1 MKRLKNKVAIITGGA
16 GGLGAAEAI
25 LFAQE
30 GAKVVI
36 TDVQEQGLKNVA
48 DQISA
53 SGGIVSYM
61 VHNVTSEQD
70 WDEVVKKTIE
80 WYGAIHILVNNAG
93 VTGNITNSLEETS
106 VDEFRKVME
115 INLLSQFIG
124 IKAVVPHMKKNKE
137 GSIINISS
145 IAGIVGSAK
154 ATAYTA
160 SKGAVRSFTKGA
172 AIEFASDNIRVNSVH
187 PGYVATPMT
196 KNLQNAEAFK
206 KMAIG
211 ITPLGRGAV
220 PHEIAFGVLYLASD
234 ESAYTTGSEM
244 VIDGG
249 NTAF

>member
-1 MKRLKNKVAIITGGA
+1 MKRLENKVAIITGGA

-36 TDVQEQGLKNVA
+36 TDIQEEGLQNVA
-48 DQISA
+48 DQISEV
-53 SGGIVSYM
+53 GGVVNYL
-61 VHNVTSEQD
+61 VHDVTSEQD
-70 WDEVVKKTIE
+70 WDKVINKTIE
-80 WYGAIHILVNNAG
+80 WYGTIHILVNNAG
-93 VTGNITNSLEETS
+93 ISGNIMSSLEDTS
-106 VDEFRKVME
+106 LDEFKNVIN
-115 INLLSQFIG
+115 INLLSQYIG
-124 IKAVVPHMKKNKE
+124 IKAVAPEMKKNKT

-172 AIEFASDNIRVNSVH
+172 AFEFAEHNIRVNSVH
-187 PGYVATPMT
+187 PGFVATPMT
-196 KNLQNAEAFK
+196 KGLPNAEEFK

-211 ITPLGRGAV
+211 ITPLGREAF
-220 PHEIAFGVLYLASD
+220 PNEIAYGVLYLASD
-234 ESAYTTGSEM
+234 ESSYTTGSEM

-249 NTAF
+249 NTAV

>member
-61 VHNVTSEQD
+61 VHNVISEKD
-70 WDEVVKKTIE
+70 WAQVVEKTIE

-93 VTGNITNSLEETS
+93 ITGNITNSIEETS
-106 VDEFRKVME
+106 VDEFKKVME

-196 KNLQNAEAFK
+196 KNIQNAEAFK
-206 KMAIG
+206 KMAID